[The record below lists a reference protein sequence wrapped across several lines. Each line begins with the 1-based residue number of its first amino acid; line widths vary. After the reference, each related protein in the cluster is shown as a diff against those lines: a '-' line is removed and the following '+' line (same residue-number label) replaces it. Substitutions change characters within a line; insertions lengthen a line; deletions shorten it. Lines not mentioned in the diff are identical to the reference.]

1 MPPRGLAAGLL
12 LVVLASAAPA
22 AERFADP
29 TRAFVE
35 GHDPSQNDFFANT
48 PERTVLLRI
57 RDDFDGDG
65 VGDLALSESST
76 WGNAGG
82 QWLLF
87 RGQRG
92 GEYLYWGTLFFSP
105 GSLAI
110 GPRPGDVTA
119 YVRVAASRG
128 SLRVHRLGS
137 ETIALERDRPLDLER
152 PAIGRRMRRASPQGG
167 GRRSNTASSWR
178 IAAIRRAAGGRDSGC
193 SLSRY
198 TCRP

>member
-1 MPPRGLAAGLL
+1 MPPRGLAGGLL

-35 GHDPSQNDFFANT
+35 GYDPSQNDFFANT

-92 GEYLYWGTLFFSP
+92 GEYVYWGTLFFSP

-152 PAIGRRMRRASPQGG
+152 PSDRAAYEAVLAAGRRPAVEHCKLLAYRRDPAGC
-167 GRRSNTASSWR
+167 WR
-178 IAAIRRAAGGRDSGC
+178 PGLG
-193 SLSRY
+193 L
-198 TCRP
+198 